1 MHKTLEIIKNI
12 LLTLLTILI
21 LKYIIIFNNFVT
33 LGYILFLTLFSI
45 ILIIT
50 IKDYMKKNKV
60 QKDKT
65 YLIIQIISFSII
77 SLILIRT
84 LYDKSFIYNSKQYKE
99 QFLINHPN
107 EIDTLKQYNVLYLY
121 QNMIYF
127 ITLLSLTLIY
137 RKINMNKQKSKYNT
151 ITLICML
158 LSIISIIPSLQCLTG
173 DINPIKYLVLTL
185 ILIGV
190 GVYRLIKDNH
200 IKREWPIYVSWVFN
214 MFALISIIVNII
226 IY

>member
-127 ITLLSLTLIY
+127 ITLLSLILIY
-137 RKINMNKQKSKYNT
+137 RKINMNKQQSKYNT

-173 DINPIKYLVLTL
+173 DINPIKYLLLTL

-200 IKREWPIYVSWVFN
+200 IKREWPIYVSWLFN
-214 MFALISIIVNII
+214 LFAIISIIVNII

>member
-137 RKINMNKQKSKYNT
+137 RKINMNKQESKYNT
-151 ITLICML
+151 MTLTTLL
-158 LSIISIIPSLQCLTG
+158 LSIISIIPTINCFTG
-173 DINPIKYLVLTL
+173 DINPYKYLFFTVI
-185 ILIGV
+185 ILGIEIF
-190 GVYRLIKDNH
+190 YLIKDNH
-200 IKREWPIYVSWVFN
+200 KKCEWPIYVSWIFN

>member
-99 QFLINHPN
+99 QFFINHPN

-127 ITLLSLTLIY
+127 ITLLSLILIY
-137 RKINMNKQKSKYNT
+137 RKINMNKQQSKYNT

-173 DINPIKYLVLTL
+173 DINPIKYLLLTL

-200 IKREWPIYVSWVFN
+200 IKREWPIYVSWLFN
-214 MFALISIIVNII
+214 LFAIISIIVNII